1 MFEEANK
8 YPIKEE
14 WEEYYKFLE
23 ALRRT
28 GVTNMWGAAQYL
40 EEVKEFKLTPDQAK
54 DVLLSW
60 ITNYNEL
67 DQKYHWQETTLK
79 INE

>member
-1 MFEEANK
+1 MFEEANN

-14 WEEYYKFLE
+14 WEDYYKFLE

-28 GVTNMWGAAQYL
+28 GATNMWGAAPYL
-40 EEVKEFKLTPDQAK
+40 LEVKEFNLTPEQAK
-54 DVLLSW
+54 QVLLSW
-60 ITNYNEL
+60 ISNYDEL
-67 DQKYHWQETTLK
+67 NQKYHWQETTLK